1 VKTISLTVWLDQV
14 LSPRARLAVIGAG
27 GFLLVALF
35 FPLWEIT
42 MFAQMFPEGIRMW
55 IYPYKL
61 VGGNGGADLQG
72 INILNHYIGMRE
84 IRAQDFPEMK
94 FIPFALG
101 LFFLLGLRTAV
112 FARVHQLVDLLVLFL
127 YFGLFSLGAF
137 FYRMYTFGHQLSP
150 EAAFKV
156 PPFTPPIFGHQHIA
170 NFDVYSYPGLGT
182 YLLAAY
188 GLLLG
193 VLLVIEARRK
203 PPAVPVELEAAA

>member
-1 VKTISLTVWLDQV
+1 MSLTAWLDQV
-14 LSPRARLAVIGAG
+14 LSPRARLAVLGAG
-27 GFLLVALF
+27 GCLLIALF

-84 IRAQDFPEMK
+84 IKAQDFPEMK

-112 FARVHQLVDLLVLFL
+112 FARVHQLVDLLVLFI
-127 YFGLFSLGAF
+127 YFGLFSLVAF
-137 FYRMYTFGHQLSP
+137 YYRMYTFGHQLSP
-150 EAAFKV
+150 EAPIRVA
-156 PPFTPPIFGHQHIA
+156 PFTPPVFGHQRIA
-170 NFDVYSYPGLGT
+170 NFDVYSYPGPGT
-182 YLLAAY
+182 YLLGAY
-188 GLLLG
+188 VLILGILLL
-193 VLLVIEARRK
+193 VEARRRV
-203 PPAVPVELEAAA
+203 PAVRSVSRVVAA

>member
-1 VKTISLTVWLDQV
+1 
-14 LSPRARLAVIGAG
+14 
-27 GFLLVALF
+27 
-35 FPLWEIT
+35 
-42 MFAQMFPEGIRMW
+42 MW

-182 YLLAAY
+182 YLLGAY

>member
-1 VKTISLTVWLDQV
+1 MSLPEWLDQV
-14 LSPRARLAVIGAG
+14 LSPRARLAVLGAG
-27 GFLLVALF
+27 AFLLIAVF

-101 LFFLLGLRTAV
+101 LFFLLGIRTAV
-112 FARVHQLVDLLVLFL
+112 FARVHQLVDLLVLFI
-127 YFGLFSLGAF
+127 YFGLFSLGSF
-137 FYRMYTFGHQLSP
+137 YYRMYTFGHQLSP
-150 EAAFKV
+150 EAPIKV
-156 PPFTPPIFGHQHIA
+156 APFTPPVFGHQHIA
-170 NFDVYSYPGLGT
+170 NFDVYSYPGPGT

-188 GLLLG
+188 ALVLFS
-193 VLLVIEARRK
+193 LLVVEARRK
-203 PPAVPVELEAAA
+203 ASAAVPVKRVAAA